1 MLQRMRPDRVYL
13 ACGNGED
20 LIDGLSDG
28 EPLDCTVE
36 IVAEFPHMGHVL
48 EKAQHAL
55 QATSCQNGWYEMRA
69 GVALQA
75 LGVVLGAAKPD
86 DVPKKQ
92 QNYVVLRKEDKRLL
106 EAIRDGKV
114 AGKTELCEEDR
125 TLLKGTWSTI
135 QAISNMCREM
145 RTGIDEMRE
154 QLWKL
159 KRAQVEHNRPPPRQ
173 VARSAPPCDLE
184 ANWDAESYPKE
195 LHENAPPP
203 PQAKILEA
211 IEHCEKVVN
220 VAIARFTSET
230 EKNDTP
236 NIEDEQNEDEAVAA
250 GVSHTSENDTLLPPQ
265 GEILELGEHCEEVA
279 NVAIGRCRSET
290 EKNDT
295 PNVEDEKG
303 EDDAVAAGVSHTSE
317 DGTPHHTCTR
327 GSNIHPPE
335 EWYDDL
341 SNLSSINGNE
351 SPPHKRLKEYTA
363 ARRATRK
370 YEDAGIS
377 DAAAGTTESDISA
390 AREPTEA
397 GLQEVDLGAHL
408 VPCAKKHAGTAT
420 FIRQALRQRLGSQ
433 AAAAILRQ
441 CTQRVL
447 RGRDGTSQRY
457 LVGGNGTTLRLAMQ
471 PENVAAL

>member
-1 MLQRMRPDRVYL
+1 M
-13 ACGNGED
+13 
-20 LIDGLSDG
+20 
-28 EPLDCTVE
+28 
-36 IVAEFPHMGHVL
+36 
-48 EKAQHAL
+48 
-55 QATSCQNGWYEMRA
+55 
-69 GVALQA
+69 
-75 LGVVLGAAKPD
+75 
-86 DVPKKQ
+86 
-92 QNYVVLRKEDKRLL
+92 
-106 EAIRDGKV
+106 
-114 AGKTELCEEDR
+114 
-125 TLLKGTWSTI
+125 
-135 QAISNMCREM
+135 
-145 RTGIDEMRE
+145 
-154 QLWKL
+154 
-159 KRAQVEHNRPPPRQ
+159 
-173 VARSAPPCDLE
+173 
-184 ANWDAESYPKE
+184 
-195 LHENAPPP
+195 
-203 PQAKILEA
+203 
-211 IEHCEKVVN
+211 
-220 VAIARFTSET
+220 
-230 EKNDTP
+230 
-236 NIEDEQNEDEAVAA
+236 
-250 GVSHTSENDTLLPPQ
+250 SHTS
-265 GEILELGEHCEEVA
+265 
-279 NVAIGRCRSET
+279 
-290 EKNDT
+290 K
-295 PNVEDEKG
+295 
-303 EDDAVAAGVSHTSE
+303 

-341 SNLSSINGNE
+341 SDLSSINGNE

-377 DAAAGTTESDISA
+377 DAATGTTESDISA